1 VRFALFDGEEEP
13 AGCPEPRFLS
23 CALRGSKAY
32 AERHAGELR
41 SLVLLD
47 YIAEKRGLSFPRE
60 GGSDVDL
67 WQQLRSSASAVG
79 VGALFPDTIAGGI
92 LDDHT
97 PFSDRGIPAIDVI
110 DFDYPPRDTLA
121 DTLDK
126 VSARSL
132 DAVGEAVLRLVE
144 TLRRR

>member
-1 VRFALFDGEEEP
+1 VRFVLFDGEEEP
-13 AGCPEPRFLS
+13 AGCQPFLS
-23 CALRGSKAY
+23 CGLRGSKAY
-32 AERHAGELR
+32 AARHAREVR

-60 GGSDVDL
+60 DGSDPAL
-67 WQQLRSSASAVG
+67 WQRARAAASAVG
-79 VGALFPDTIAGGI
+79 AGALFPDTVSGGI

-97 PFSDRGIPAIDVI
+97 PFTDRGIPAIDLI

-121 DTLDK
+121 DNLDK

-132 DAVGEAVLRLVE
+132 DAVGETVLRLVA
-144 TLRRR
+144 TLRRG

>member
-1 VRFALFDGEEEP
+1 VRFVLFDGEEQP

-32 AERHAGELR
+32 AARHARELR

-47 YIAEKRGLSFPRE
+47 YIAEKRNLSFPRE
-60 GGSDVDL
+60 AGSDVVL
-67 WQQLRSSASAVG
+67 WQQLRAAASAVG
-79 VGALFPDTIAGGI
+79 VGALFPDTSSGRI

-97 PFSDRGIPAIDVI
+97 PFTDRGIPAIDVI

-144 TLRRR
+144 TLRRA